1 MLRFAV
7 WVYRWLIRQ
16 KLSYRASGKK
26 LLERDPDPSNPALRS
41 WLGFW
46 KSMDSAFLSQLYR
59 EYDVDSTSFSGASLF
74 GLAICTASTVR
85 DGFQGETL
93 KYMRAAAQASCL
105 GAKGLLNQVSRACSS
120 ALSLSSTE
128 GSHQSTVWLLE
139 AAASGSL
146 RLQPVAP

>member
-1 MLRFAV
+1 
-7 WVYRWLIRQ
+7 
-16 KLSYRASGKK
+16 
-26 LLERDPDPSNPALRS
+26 
-41 WLGFW
+41 
-46 KSMDSAFLSQLYR
+46 MDSAFLSQLYR

-105 GAKGLLNQVSRACSS
+105 AAKGLLNQVSRACSS

-128 GSHQSTVWLLE
+128 GSHQRTVWLLE
-139 AAASGSL
+139 AAASGSFTALWQL
-146 RLQPVAP
+146 RQMSSSLEQQAWGDFRKKWRL